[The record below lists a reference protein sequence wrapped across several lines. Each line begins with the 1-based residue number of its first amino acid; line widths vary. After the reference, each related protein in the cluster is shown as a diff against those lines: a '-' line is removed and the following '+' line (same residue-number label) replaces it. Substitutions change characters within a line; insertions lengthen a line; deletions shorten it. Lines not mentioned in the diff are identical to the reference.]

1 MVSKGWP
8 TQKKHYRTYLQEGDK
23 AVEALLKVA
32 HAQGQGVDEHTLL
45 QGLSSGEGSTHK
57 AAELAQQ
64 LGPDVANEQ
73 CLAPVGVQG
82 MGRLASSAAI
92 QQQNELSGLY

>member
-1 MVSKGWP
+1 M
-8 TQKKHYRTYLQEGDK
+8 
-23 AVEALLKVA
+23 A

-45 QGLSSGEGSTHK
+45 QGLCSGEGSTHK

-64 LGPDVANEQ
+64 LGPEVANEQ

-82 MGRLASSAAI
+82 VGRLASSVGLLKTCLAKM
-92 QQQNELSGLY
+92 ELLFADAV